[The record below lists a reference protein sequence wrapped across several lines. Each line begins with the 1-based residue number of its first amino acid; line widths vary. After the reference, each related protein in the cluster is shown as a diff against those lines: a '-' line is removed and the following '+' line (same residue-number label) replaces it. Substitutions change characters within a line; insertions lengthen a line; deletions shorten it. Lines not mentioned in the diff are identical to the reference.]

1 MTAGDAAYIYV
12 CVSLAGVLTR
22 CYRETPHLESRLR
35 VDFVQLG
42 SSLGIGGESGIEDA
56 IEDGFMIPIG
66 KVAKVPHLD
75 SRLSYPPAILVYR
88 FGT

>member
-1 MTAGDAAYIYV
+1 MTAGDAAYICV

-42 SSLGIGGESGIEDA
+42 SSLGIGGESGI
-56 IEDGFMIPIG
+56 
-66 KVAKVPHLD
+66 
-75 SRLSYPPAILVYR
+75 
-88 FGT
+88 